1 MVQRQARAELEADPV
16 SFSIGNQYTN
26 RKKIQ
31 QTCCIRNI
39 ILKETMKYEGV
50 YSSGYKDDDF
60 MVLGYFIEPSKLQK
74 RTIYE
79 L

>member
-31 QTCCIRNI
+31 RTCCISNM
-39 ILKETMKYEGV
+39 ILKKTMEDEGV
-50 YSSGYKDDDF
+50 YSSGYKEDDF
-60 MVLGYFIEPSKLQK
+60 VVLGHFNEPSKLEK
-74 RTIYE
+74 RTIYKR
-79 L
+79 